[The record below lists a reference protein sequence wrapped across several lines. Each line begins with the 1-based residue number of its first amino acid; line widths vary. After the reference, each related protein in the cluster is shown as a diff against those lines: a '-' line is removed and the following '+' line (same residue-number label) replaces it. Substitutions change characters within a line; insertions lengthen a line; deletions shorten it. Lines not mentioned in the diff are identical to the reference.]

1 MSIII
6 CCSIGRKIP
15 VRIGEY
21 ANFSHLI
28 PLLQSALPRAIISL
42 EGFSFPKILLR
53 VIILIYTKR
62 KYLTRC
68 LGQSSSLD
76 AAIDHLLHTDLRQ
89 LSKGR
94 NEIDGDQAFVNR
106 FDYQTMP
113 AEQAIWEGHA
123 KYGDIHVLLSGHEK
137 IGVTNTAQLKMMV
150 QKPDEDFIGYEG
162 DVQVWLPMTPED
174 VLIVYPED
182 AHMVKVIDTQSTLVE
197 KACYKF
203 KV

>member
-1 MSIII
+1 MN
-6 CCSIGRKIP
+6 GRD
-15 VRIGEY
+15 
-21 ANFSHLI
+21 F
-28 PLLQSALPRAIISL
+28 LPKL
-42 EGFSFPKILLR
+42 LLR
-53 VIILIYTKR
+53 VIIMIYTKR
-62 KYLTRC
+62 KYLTRY
-68 LGQSSSLD
+68 LGLSESLD

-94 NEIDGDQAFVNR
+94 NEISGDQAFVNR
-106 FDYQTMP
+106 FDYHTMP

-137 IGVTNTAQLKMMV
+137 IGVTNTTQLKLTV
-150 QKPDEDFIGYEG
+150 QKPEEDFIGYEG

>member
-1 MSIII
+1 MCQIFQFDSAVAI
-6 CCSIGRKIP
+6 CIAACYHIVER
-15 VRIGEY
+15 E
-21 ANFSHLI
+21 F
-28 PLLQSALPRAIISL
+28 LPKL
-42 EGFSFPKILLR
+42 PLR
-53 VIILIYTKR
+53 VMILIYTKR
-62 KYLTRC
+62 KYLARY

-94 NEIDGDQAFVNR
+94 NEIDGDRAFVNR

-123 KYGDIHVLLSGHEK
+123 KYGYIHVLLSGHEK
-137 IGVTNTAQLKMMV
+137 IGVSNAADLNMTA
-150 QKPDEDFIGYEG
+150 QKPDEDFIGFEG
-162 DVQVWLPMTPED
+162 EVQVWFPMTTED
-174 VLIVYPED
+174 ILIVYPED
-182 AHMVKVIDTQSTLVE
+182 AHMVKVMDSESTLVE